1 MSFSRRIELVS
12 GIVTGLLWLAY
23 WVALDLRVDGL
34 ALEGFLAALIL
45 FGITG
50 LLVAVGAYA
59 HAVRGKT
66 WGRLMLTVGCAFL
79 ILGFLV
85 SAFGGTGIYGG
96 LVLFTTFAPS
106 VTGIITV
113 LASRSAD
120 SDAV

>member
-1 MSFSRRIELVS
+1 M
-12 GIVTGLLWLAY
+12 LWLAY

-34 ALEGFLAALIL
+34 SLGGFLAALIL

-50 LLVAVGAYA
+50 LLVTAGSYA

-66 WGRLMLTVGCAFL
+66 WGRVMLTVGCAFL

-106 VTGIITV
+106 ITGIITV
-113 LASRSAD
+113 IASRTNDLNAM
-120 SDAV
+120 